1 MDADD
6 DRDESRD
13 LTLRFLT
20 AIGTM
25 WKMAMHKPPDAIFGK
40 LHVNQ
45 FQALHLIHRQP
56 GISQKSLAEAMQ
68 VTPAA
73 ISTAIR
79 EMEHVGLVE
88 RKPDENDAR
97 LMCVFISQHGQAML
111 DQMQEQRYRAMAEVL
126 RFMPI
131 EEQRMVVEALERAV
145 KAKQDEI
152 SRQPDGG

>member
-1 MDADD
+1 MDACDG
-6 DRDESRD
+6 RAESRD

-25 WKMAMHKPPDAIFGK
+25 WKMAMHRPPDAIFGK

-56 GISQKSLAEAMQ
+56 GISQKALAEAMQ

-97 LMCVFISQHGQAML
+97 LMCVFISQQGQTML
-111 DQMQEQRYRAMAEVL
+111 DQMQEQRYRAMADIL
-126 RFMPI
+126 RFLPI
-131 EEQRMVVEALERAV
+131 EEQRMIVEALERAV

-152 SRQPDGG
+152 SRQPSGD